1 MTVVRKLVEN
11 YYELIDSG
19 KLADAAALMTED
31 VKLTFANAEPVTGR
45 DAATASIQYVLDQTT
60 KIEHKVVHWIE
71 PHPATNGI
79 TEVVFEIRI
88 HYWLKSG
95 KEVDIPGA
103 VYATVDAD
111 NKFTEQRLY
120 GDLTE
125 VFAG

>member
-1 MTVVRKLVEN
+1 MAVRKLMEE

-19 KLADAAALMTED
+19 RLAEAAALMTD
-31 VKLTFANAEPVTGR
+31 DAKLTFANAEPVIGR

-71 PHPATNGI
+71 PHPATGDI
-79 TEVVFEIRI
+79 TEVMFEIRI

-103 VYATVDAD
+103 VYATVNAD
-111 NKFTEQRLY
+111 NKITEQRLY

>member
-1 MTVVRKLVEN
+1 MAVRKLAEE
-11 YYELIDSG
+11 YYGLIDAG
-19 KLADAAALMTED
+19 RLDEATALMTDD

-71 PHPATNGI
+71 PHPATDGV
-79 TEVVFEIRI
+79 TEVMFEIRI

-95 KEVDIPGA
+95 KEVEIPGA
-103 VYATVDAD
+103 VYASVNAD

-125 VFAG
+125 VFTG

>member
-1 MTVVRKLVEN
+1 MAVRKLAEK

-19 KLADAAALMTED
+19 RLAEAAALMTDD

-71 PHPATNGI
+71 PHPATDGT
-79 TEVVFEIRI
+79 TEVMFEIRI

-95 KEVDIPGA
+95 KELDIPGA
-103 VYATVDAD
+103 VYATVNAD
-111 NKFTEQRLY
+111 NMITEQRLY

>member
-1 MTVVRKLVEN
+1 MSSVRKIVEE
-11 YYELIDSG
+11 YYGLIDSG
-19 KLADAAALMTED
+19 RLGDAAALMTDD

-45 DAATASIQYVLDQTT
+45 DTATASIQFVLDQCD

-71 PHPATNGI
+71 PHPPVDGI

-88 HYWLKSG
+88 HYWLKNG

-103 VYATVDAD
+103 VYATVNAD
-111 NKFTEQRLY
+111 NLFTEQRLY

-125 VFAG
+125 VFA

>member
-1 MTVVRKLVEN
+1 MSAVRKMVEE
-11 YYELIDSG
+11 YYGLIDSG
-19 KLADAAALMTED
+19 RLADAAALMTDD

-45 DAATASIQYVLDQTT
+45 DTATASIQFVLDQCD

-71 PHPATNGI
+71 PHPPVDGI

-88 HYWLKSG
+88 HYWLKNG

-103 VYATVDAD
+103 VYATVNAD
-111 NKFTEQRLY
+111 TLFTEQRLY

-125 VFAG
+125 VFA